1 MVNAIKVKI
10 NLRYYIIISVGK
22 ICVARSGKKKQ
33 QTVQRIKVRWPQG
46 FYLQC
51 FNAKCTAMLTL
62 AVCM

>member
-22 ICVARSGKKKQ
+22 ICVARSEKKQ
-33 QTVQRIKVRWPQG
+33 QTVQRIKVHWSQG